1 VSLERRKT
9 ANDMEKLMHNLV
21 ALDTLFAL
29 LLFLW
34 MSIRV
39 GAART
44 RLGVAA
50 PATAGHPEFER
61 HFRVHMNTLEGLVV
75 FLPSL
80 WLFAIYVSE
89 PVAAVLGVIWIV
101 GRVLYMLDYVKDPKR
116 RGRGFGIQALAMMV
130 LLFGSLGWIVW
141 DTIASLMKNGGV

>member
-1 VSLERRKT
+1 
-9 ANDMEKLMHNLV
+9 MHNLV
-21 ALDTLFAL
+21 ALDTLLAL

-39 GAART
+39 GAARS

-50 PATAGHPEFER
+50 PATTGHPEFER
-61 HFRVHMNTLEGLVV
+61 HFRVHMNTLEGLVI

-89 PVAAVLGVIWIV
+89 PVAAGLGLVWIA
-101 GRVLYMLDYVKDPKR
+101 GRALYMFDYVKDPKT
-116 RGRGFGIQALAMMV
+116 RGRGFGVQAVAMMV
-130 LLFGSLGWIVW
+130 LLFGALGWIVW
-141 DTIASLMKNGGV
+141 DMVAGLMRTGGN